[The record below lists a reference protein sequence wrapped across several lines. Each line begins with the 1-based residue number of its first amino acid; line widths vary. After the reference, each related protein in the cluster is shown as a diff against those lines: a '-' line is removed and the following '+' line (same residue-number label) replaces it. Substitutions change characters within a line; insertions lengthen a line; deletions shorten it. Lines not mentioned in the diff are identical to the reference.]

1 MKTYYSLK
9 TMDRQGEYLKPEY
22 DNRPTETGYTHYT
35 WTNKKRVENWANENN
50 INGWIYKWRG

>member
-1 MKTYYSLK
+1 
-9 TMDRQGEYLKPEY
+9 MDRQGEYLKPEY

-50 INGWIYKWRG
+50 INGCIYKWRG